1 MEMRNGFLRVMA
13 VALGVGVL
21 LTGCGKP
28 EAKPAEKPQAPAKAQ
43 TVYGSAMERGR
54 ATECLTR
61 MMGLGQYLMMSGEY
75 LPASREDFAKT
86 GCSDEML
93 NCPGGEKYEFLVKG
107 KVRNAGKVKVLRC
120 PTHELVLW
128 SDGSASSGK

>member
-1 MEMRNGFLRVMA
+1 MRNGFLRVTAAAFCA
-13 VALGVGVL
+13 VAMLA
-21 LTGCGKP
+21 GCDNKP
-28 EAKPAEKPQAPAKAQ
+28 KAKPAEPPAAPNKAQ

-54 ATECLTR
+54 AVECAGR
-61 MMGLGQYLMMSGEY
+61 MTGMGQYLMMCGDY
-75 LPASREDFAKT
+75 LPTSREDFAKA
-86 GCSDEML
+86 GCPDEML
-93 NCPGGEKYEFLVKG
+93 NCPGGEKYEFLVTG